1 MKILVIIL
9 LFGAALIAPVSNT
22 AQIAQKNKVFIDG
35 YYGFPNL
42 MGIALK
48 RKVNQFSEKVLRDL
62 VDLEVGGNG
71 PYGGKIE
78 YMFHD
83 HIGVSIGVN
92 TSSSFAVFNGIDTL
106 NIDRHYEITRNILRI
121 LPRINFHM
129 LSHDKVDLFA
139 GVGIGYNGSTW
150 KFITDDPNFNSRE
163 FNAIIPVSFRLFL
176 GGRYF
181 FTNFLGLNF
190 EVGIGG
196 GGLLQGGISFRI

>member
-1 MKILVIIL
+1 MKS
-9 LFGAALIAPVSNT
+9 LFYIAIVALFLQPFSGK

-42 MGIALK
+42 IGFTLK
-48 RKVNQFSEKVLRDL
+48 RKVNAFSKNVLQDL
-62 VDLEVGGNG
+62 VDLDIGGNG

-83 HIGVSIGVN
+83 HIGVSIGAN
-92 TSSSFAVFNGIDTL
+92 ASYSYAVFDGIDTL
-106 NIDRHYEITRNILRI
+106 NIQRHYEITRNVLRI

-129 LSHDKVDLFA
+129 LSHEKADLFA
-139 GVGIGYNGSTW
+139 GIGIGYNGSQW
-150 KFITDDPNFNSRE
+150 KFITDDPNFNSRD
-163 FNAIIPVSFRLFL
+163 FNGIPVAFRLFV

-181 FTNFLGLNF
+181 FTDFLGLNL
-190 EVGIGG
+190 EMGIGG

>member
-1 MKILVIIL
+1 MKILTTIL
-9 LFGAALIAPVSNT
+9 ILGVLIFAPVANT

-42 MGIALK
+42 IGFTLK
-48 RKVNQFSEKVLRDL
+48 RKVNAFSKNVLRDL
-62 VDLEVGGNG
+62 VDLDIGGNG

-92 TSSSFAVFNGIDTL
+92 TSSSFAVFDGIDTL
-106 NIDRHYEITRNILRI
+106 NIKRHYEITRNVLRI
-121 LPRINFHM
+121 LPRINVHL
-129 LSHDKVDLFA
+129 LSHEKADLFA
-139 GVGIGYNGSTW
+139 GIGIGYNGSKW

-163 FNAIIPVSFRLFL
+163 FNAIVPVSFRLFL

-190 EVGIGG
+190 EVGVGG